1 MGRLVFFASSS
12 VDGCTAD
19 TAGGFDWAAP
29 DAEVHA
35 FVNDLEREVETA
47 LYGRRMYE
55 VMSYWETGGGPEA
68 PEVERDYAQVWRR
81 TGKVVYSRSL
91 AEVTTARTE
100 LHRELDAR
108 HVRALV
114 ARSGGDVTLGGPTL
128 ARAAFDAGLVDEVRL
143 LLVPVIVGGGLRAL
157 PDTARLDL
165 SLAEQR
171 RFASGTVY
179 LRYVRR

>member
-1 MGRLVFFASSS
+1 MGRLVFFATCS
-12 VDGCTAD
+12 VDGFTAD
-19 TAGGFDWAAP
+19 IAGGFGWAAP

-55 VMSYWETGGGPEA
+55 VMAYWETGGGPDA

-81 TGKVVYSRSL
+81 TGKIVYSRSL

-114 ARSGGDVTLGGPTL
+114 ARSDGDVTVGGPTL

-143 LLVPVIVGGGLRAL
+143 LIAPVLVGGGLRAL
-157 PDTARLDL
+157 PDTARMQL
-165 SLAEQR
+165 SLVEQR
-171 RFASGTVY
+171 RSAGSTVY